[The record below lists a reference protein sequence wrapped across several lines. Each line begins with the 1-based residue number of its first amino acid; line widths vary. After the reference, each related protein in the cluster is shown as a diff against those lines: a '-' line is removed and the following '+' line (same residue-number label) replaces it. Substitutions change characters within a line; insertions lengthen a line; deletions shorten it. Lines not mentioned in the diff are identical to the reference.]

1 MRTVSGLFE
10 TYQQATAAL
19 HALENAGIRTADV
32 SLIANSPEDL
42 NPDVSPIG
50 RDAAAGAEVGAIL
63 GGAGGL
69 LAGLGML
76 AIPGFGPVLAG
87 GWLVAT
93 LAGAAAGASIG
104 AATGGLVGLLTDA
117 GIPKSDAH
125 VYAEGVRRGGA
136 LVTARVCEGQV
147 DTAEAMLAEAGA
159 ADLADRRRAYGWDPV
174 DEVALDPDS
183 ADPRERPDRYPLV
196 PPVV

>member
-10 TYQQATAAL
+10 TYQQAITAV
-19 HALENAGIRTADV
+19 HSLEDAGIKTADI

-42 NPDVSPIG
+42 NPEVSPVG
-50 RDAAAGAEVGAIL
+50 KDAVAGAEVGAIL

-76 AIPGFGPVLAG
+76 AIPGLGPVLAG

-93 LAGAAAGASIG
+93 LVGVAAGAGIG

-117 GIPKSDAH
+117 GIPKSDAQ

-136 LVTARVCEGQV
+136 LVTARIGEAQV
-147 DTAEAMLAEAGA
+147 EAAEAILADAGA
-159 ADLADRRRAYGWDPV
+159 ADLADRRLAYGFDPV
-174 DEVALDPDS
+174 DGVQPDIDA

-196 PPVV
+196 PPIV